1 MTKGSTLIATV
12 NAHELHNIHW
22 MLMRSMFPRFAE
34 EVELG
39 RYVRNLMASGG
50 FNEVHIEHHRMPDG
64 TRSDFLFDIYR
75 VDNTPNEPEPIVTV
89 P

>member
-1 MTKGSTLIATV
+1 MTRGTLITTV

-22 MLMRSMFPRFAE
+22 ILMRAMFPRFAE

-50 FNEVHIEHHRMPDG
+50 FNEVHIEHHLMPDG
-64 TRSDFLFDIYR
+64 TPSDFLFDIYR
-75 VDNTPNEPEPIVTV
+75 VDTPAEEPEPRVTAA
-89 P
+89 